1 MATINVTDREGNQLE
16 LPATNGEPLMYA
28 LRDIRNGV
36 EAICGGMC
44 SCATCHVYV
53 DADWVGRLPDREPE
67 EHELLA
73 ELEGF
78 QENSRLSCQIEVSD
92 ALDGLKVTVAPE
104 E

>member
-1 MATINVTDREGNQLE
+1 MATIFVTDREGNQLE
-16 LPATNGEPLMYA
+16 VDAASGEPLMYA

-53 DADWVGRLPDREPE
+53 DADWAGRLPDREAE

-78 QENSRLSCQIEVSD
+78 RDNSRLSCQIEVSD
-92 ALDGLKVTVAPE
+92 ALNGIKVTVAPE